1 MFSVSHSRGCIR
13 ASRSSNF
20 SIIRGT
26 RNSLTLC
33 RNRRRIIKVDV
44 DVKVRV
50 LAVIV
55 EVQVGVAQLTAVA
68 LVEVLDEFVIVVI
81 DAIGLIL
88 EVEVRLDEELLVMI
102 IVAVVVAVI

>member
-1 MFSVSHSRGCIR
+1 M
-13 ASRSSNF
+13 
-20 SIIRGT
+20 
-26 RNSLTLC
+26 
-33 RNRRRIIKVDV
+33 KVI
-44 DVKVRV
+44 V

-88 EVEVRLDEELLVMI
+88 
-102 IVAVVVAVI
+102 

>member
-1 MFSVSHSRGCIR
+1 M
-13 ASRSSNF
+13 
-20 SIIRGT
+20 
-26 RNSLTLC
+26 
-33 RNRRRIIKVDV
+33 
-44 DVKVRV
+44 KVRV

-88 EVEVRLDEELLVMI
+88 EVEVRLVEEFLVMI

>member
-1 MFSVSHSRGCIR
+1 M
-13 ASRSSNF
+13 
-20 SIIRGT
+20 
-26 RNSLTLC
+26 
-33 RNRRRIIKVDV
+33 KVI
-44 DVKVRV
+44 V

-88 EVEVRLDEELLVMI
+88 EVEVRLVEELLVMI

>member
-1 MFSVSHSRGCIR
+1 M
-13 ASRSSNF
+13 
-20 SIIRGT
+20 
-26 RNSLTLC
+26 
-33 RNRRRIIKVDV
+33 KVI
-44 DVKVRV
+44 V

-88 EVEVRLDEELLVMI
+88 EVEIRLVEELLVMI